1 MSNTPVIIIGAGLT
15 GLTCARQLSDRGV
28 DSILLDKGR
37 GIGGRLSTRR
47 GDGVRFDH
55 GAQYITPDDPAFR
68 ALLEQ
73 AEREGA
79 AARLAD
85 KPESFVGLPGMTGL
99 AKFVGR
105 DLDVRQNIR
114 VETLRP
120 SSAGWDISW
129 DGGGLTANRVVVT
142 VPVPQAIDL
151 LVETSLSSV
160 LDQVRMDPCLTLMLA
175 AEAEATFSMFRDPD
189 ADIAWIARDSSK
201 PGRPGTSC
209 WVAQASADFSRRHLE
224 LGKDEIAE
232 IMLPLV
238 AAKLG
243 LTSKPTYLSAHRWR
257 YALTARPLGQSHLQ
271 DETGTLF
278 VGGDWCLGAS
288 AEDAW
293 QSGRALA
300 EAIVAG

>member
-1 MSNTPVIIIGAGLT
+1 MSSAPVIIIGAGLT
-15 GLTCARQLSDRGV
+15 GLTCARHLADRGV

-47 GDGVRFDH
+47 GDGVQFDH
-55 GAQYITPDDPAFR
+55 GAQYITPDSSAFR

-99 AKFVGR
+99 AKFIGR
-105 DLDVRQNIR
+105 GLDIRQNIR
-114 VETLRP
+114 VQTLRR
-120 SSAGWDISW
+120 SNTGWGLSW
-129 DGGGLTANRVVVT
+129 DGGGLAANRVVMT

-151 LVETSLSSV
+151 LVETSLSRA
-160 LDQVRMDPCLTLMLA
+160 LDQVRMDPCLTLMVA
-175 AEAEATFSMFRDPD
+175 AEAEATFNMFRDPD

-201 PGRPGTSC
+201 PGRPGTPC

-224 LGKDEIAE
+224 SSQEEIAE
-232 IMLPLV
+232 IMLQRV

-243 LTSKPTYLSAHRWR
+243 LTSQPTYLSAHRWR
-257 YALTARPLGQSHLQ
+257 YALTAHPLGQSHLQ
-271 DETGTLF
+271 DDTGTLF

-293 QSGRALA
+293 QSGCALA
-300 EAIVAG
+300 DAVLAG